1 MFPTQPANVY
11 DTIKNHY
18 LKQDVDFVWQY
29 FSLSV
34 LVLPLFPT
42 MGVLGL
48 VYVLIRVWLGNYQQ
62 IVTNPLNWGWGILSV
77 LLIINSIVAY
87 QPSEAWL
94 GLANFLPFFALF
106 AAVSVLI
113 TQARQL
119 RQLAWMLILPSVPIV
134 LLGLGQLFD
143 YWSSPKLVE
152 YIVGWGLI
160 PEGQP
165 AGRMSSVF
173 IYANFLAIYLA
184 IAFTLTL
191 GLWSATW
198 QGWRPKMR
206 RQSSWLLL
214 GLSLILLI
222 DGMGLILTSSRNA
235 WGLAFFSFIAFAI
248 YLGWRWL
255 VGGITAATTAIF
267 WASFA
272 PNLGGKQLRHVV
284 PTFLWARLSDQMYPD
299 RPLETLRLTQW
310 QFCLDLIRDRPW
322 LGWGLRNFTPLYE
335 SQMNIWFGHPHN
347 LFLMLA
353 AETGIIATFLFMAIA
368 GWIMA
373 QAVILFQQWNSV
385 NTIPPGDRLMLFTYI
400 VAFSNCILFNLLDV
414 TVFDL
419 RINTIGWLLFAA
431 IAGVVFQNF
440 NLDKN

>member
-1 MFPTQPANVY
+1 MW
-11 DTIKNHY
+11 K
-18 LKQDVDFVWQY
+18 Y

-34 LVLPLFPT
+34 LVLPLFPA

-48 VYVLIRVWLGNYQQ
+48 IYVLIRVWLRSYQQ
-62 IVTNPLNWGWGILSV
+62 IVNNPLNWGWGILS
-77 LLIINSIVAY
+77 LWLIINSLVAY
-87 QPSEAWL
+87 QTSEAWL

-113 TQARQL
+113 TQGKQL

-134 LLGLGQLFD
+134 LLGFGQLFD
-143 YWSSPKLVE
+143 YWSSPQLLD
-152 YIVGWGLI
+152 YIVGWRLI

-198 QGWRPKMR
+198 HTWRQKVTPQ
-206 RQSSWLLL
+206 QSLLLL
-214 GLSLILLI
+214 GLSLILVT
-222 DGMGLILTSSRNA
+222 DATGLMLTSSRNA
-235 WGLAFFSFIAFAI
+235 WGLAFFSFMAFAI

-255 VGGITAATTAIF
+255 VWGVTAATTAIF

-272 PNLGGKQLRHVV
+272 PNLGGKQLRNFV
-284 PTFLWARLSDQMYPD
+284 PTFLWARLSDRMYPD
-299 RPLETLRLTQW
+299 RPLETLRITQW

-335 SQMNIWFGHPHN
+335 SKMNVWFGHPHN

-353 AETGIIATFLFMAIA
+353 AETGIIATLLFTAIA

-373 QAVILFQQWNSV
+373 RAVMLLQQWSSAK
-385 NTIPPGDRLMLFTYI
+385 TTLSGDRLMLFTYI
-400 VAFSNCILFNLLDV
+400 VAFTNCILFNLLDV

-419 RINTIGWLLFAA
+419 RINTICWILFAA
-431 IAGVVFQNF
+431 IAGVVFQNL
-440 NLDKN
+440 NLDKRSIN

>member
-1 MFPTQPANVY
+1 MW
-11 DTIKNHY
+11 K
-18 LKQDVDFVWQY
+18 Y

-34 LVLPLFPT
+34 LVLPLFPA

-48 VYVLIRVWLGNYQQ
+48 IYVLIRVWLRSYQQ
-62 IVTNPLNWGWGILSV
+62 IVNNPLNWGWGILS
-77 LLIINSIVAY
+77 LWLIINSLVAY
-87 QPSEAWL
+87 QPPEAWL

-113 TQARQL
+113 TQGKQL

-134 LLGLGQLFD
+134 LLGFGQLFD
-143 YWSSPKLVE
+143 YWSSPQLLD
-152 YIVGWGLI
+152 YIVGWRLI

-198 QGWRPKMR
+198 HTWRQKVTPQ
-206 RQSSWLLL
+206 QSLLLL
-214 GLSLILLI
+214 GLSLILVT
-222 DGMGLILTSSRNA
+222 DATGLMLTSSRNA
-235 WGLAFFSFIAFAI
+235 WGLAFFSFMAFAI

-255 VGGITAATTAIF
+255 VWGVTAATTAIF

-272 PNLGGKQLRHVV
+272 PNLGGKQLRNFV
-284 PTFLWARLSDQMYPD
+284 PTFLWARLSDRMYPD
-299 RPLETLRLTQW
+299 RPLETLRITQW
-310 QFCLDLIRDRPW
+310 QFCVDLIRDRPW

-335 SQMNIWFGHPHN
+335 SKMNVWFGHPHN

-353 AETGIIATFLFMAIA
+353 AETGIIATLLFTAIA

-373 QAVILFQQWNSV
+373 RSVMLLQQWSSAKITPSGDRANAYP
-385 NTIPPGDRLMLFTYI
+385 TDRLMLFTYI
-400 VAFSNCILFNLLDV
+400 IAFTNCILFNLLDV

-419 RINTIGWLLFAA
+419 RINTICWILFAA
-431 IAGVVFQNF
+431 IAGVVVQNL
-440 NLDKN
+440 NLDKSSIN